1 MDELRWDTISS
12 DYYSEVLSPL
22 KDCKH
27 NPLFDDLKILKG
39 KENELSI
46 IELGCGVG
54 ELVPFLEDNF
64 KSVTAIDFSQEMI
77 TSAIDRNKARND
89 ESSTTF
95 LVKDMANLSEFEGK
109 FDVAVAVNS
118 MLTTDIM
125 KLHLMI
131 KEVFKIL
138 KPGGKLFVII
148 PSMEVYIYQNMLF
161 VDQKLNKGQMQDKV
175 LEQASKTLVYSSYDA
190 FQGLIDFGHEDKQ
203 KAFYRFEIVY
213 RFGKAGFS
221 NFNIEMVP
229 YRWTK
234 WKQAGQ
240 KYFPKEEP
248 PWDWYFTCD
257 KPV

>member
-125 KLHLMI
+125 KLH
-131 KEVFKIL
+131 
-138 KPGGKLFVII
+138 
-148 PSMEVYIYQNMLF
+148 
-161 VDQKLNKGQMQDKV
+161 
-175 LEQASKTLVYSSYDA
+175 
-190 FQGLIDFGHEDKQ
+190 
-203 KAFYRFEIVY
+203 
-213 RFGKAGFS
+213 
-221 NFNIEMVP
+221 
-229 YRWTK
+229 
-234 WKQAGQ
+234 
-240 KYFPKEEP
+240 
-248 PWDWYFTCD
+248 
-257 KPV
+257 